1 MYDVRHASIHN
12 YVLLIIV
19 MCMVCRNNLFTDVFK
34 LYIELQATSHDKIG
48 IHFINNM
55 IVFWDEFILF

>member
-1 MYDVRHASIHN
+1 MYDVRHASIYN
-12 YVLLIIV
+12 YVLIIIV
-19 MCMVCRNNLFTDVFK
+19 ICMVYQNSLKTDIFK
-34 LYIELQATSHDKIG
+34 LYNELQAISHDTIG